1 MVVSILTLL
10 RKHVVAKLLSDTNE
24 DGDHRY
30 LLFSAT
36 FNKEMRKLARK
47 FLAVD
52 HVRIRIGRAGSV
64 HANVKQ
70 QVSFPCLSWSLCLLI
85 CLPGDLRREKQQA
98 TSHLRPASSHA
109 AISYTHLL
117 QLQEGC

>member
-1 MVVSILTLL
+1 MLIANSN
-10 RKHVVAKLLSDTNE
+10 ADTNE
-24 DGDHRY
+24 DGNHRY

-36 FNKEMRKLARK
+36 FNKDMRKLARN

-70 QVSFPCLSWSLCLLI
+70 QVNQPQFPCHKHKS
-85 CLPGDLRREKQQA
+85 
-98 TSHLRPASSHA
+98 
-109 AISYTHLL
+109 
-117 QLQEGC
+117 

>member
-1 MVVSILTLL
+1 MNVVTDN
-10 RKHVVAKLLSDTNE
+10 LSDTNE

-36 FNKEMRKLARK
+36 FNKEMRKLARN
-47 FLAVD
+47 FLAVG

-70 QVSFPCLSWSLCLLI
+70 QVNQPQFPCHKHKS
-85 CLPGDLRREKQQA
+85 
-98 TSHLRPASSHA
+98 
-109 AISYTHLL
+109 
-117 QLQEGC
+117 